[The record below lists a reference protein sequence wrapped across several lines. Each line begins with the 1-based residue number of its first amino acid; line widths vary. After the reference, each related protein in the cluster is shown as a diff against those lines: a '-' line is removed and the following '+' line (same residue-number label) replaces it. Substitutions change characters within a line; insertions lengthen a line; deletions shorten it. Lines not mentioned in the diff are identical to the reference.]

1 MKAKCQWLNRSAI
14 LATTLIVYAAG
25 FFPVYYAVG
34 DVVTALTVIPI
45 SVSAWVMGTKGA
57 LITALLYIPI
67 NIILLNL
74 AGAPGVRVVLNLWP
88 GVVGTMAT
96 GLVLGLLRDALA
108 KLKERTLELAIQSE
122 RLQTE
127 IRSRERV
134 QLKLAEANRQLEC
147 DILKIRKAE
156 EEKEKIITDL
166 TEALANIKTLSQ
178 LLPICS
184 HCKKIRDDE
193 GYWQQI
199 EYYIHEHSGTQFSHG
214 ICPDCMQK
222 YYSD

>member
-1 MKAKCQWLNRSAI
+1 MMAKYQGLCRGSI
-14 LATTLIVYAAG
+14 LLAVFLVYAAG
-25 FFPVYYAVG
+25 FFPIFYRVG
-34 DVVTALTVIPI
+34 EVVTALTVIPI
-45 SVSAWVMGTKGA
+45 AVSAWVMGA
-57 LITALLYIPI
+57 RCAFITALLYVPI
-67 NIILLNL
+67 NICLLNL
-74 AGAPGVRVVLNLWP
+74 AGAPGLRMVLNLWP

-96 GLVLGLLRDALA
+96 GLVLGFLRDALG

-122 RLQTE
+122 RLQSE
-127 IRSRERV
+127 IRHRERV
-134 QLKLAEANRQLEC
+134 QIKLAEANKQLEC

-156 EEKEKIITDL
+156 EEKEKIIIDL
-166 TEALANIKTLSQ
+166 KDALANIRTLRG

-214 ICPDCMQK
+214 ICPDCLLK